1 MSNDDWWVAF
11 FTKKWDE
18 KSSMPPC
25 NKLAVKDL
33 EPSECILEII
43 YEKAQLINA
52 ATIDA
57 EYRAFSG
64 YVTWFISYT
73 CKDLT
78 KSQAEQ
84 MSGAGNALE
93 VIACVDLALWKQ

>member
-1 MSNDDWWVAF
+1 
-11 FTKKWDE
+11 
-18 KSSMPPC
+18 MPPC

-33 EPSECILEII
+33 EQSECILEII

-64 YVTWFISYT
+64 YVT
-73 CKDLT
+73 
-78 KSQAEQ
+78 
-84 MSGAGNALE
+84 
-93 VIACVDLALWKQ
+93 